1 MSGRQWGLV
10 AGLVPVLLFITAPQA
25 SAHPTLLSTTPA
37 AGYSVASRPSAI
49 TMVFDE
55 PVSVAPHGVRVEDSS
70 GHAVDTSEVAIEQG
84 GRRVAVN
91 TLEPMPAGRYV
102 VHWEVTAQDGDVVA
116 ADFDFVVAAA
126 AVELSGAESGS
137 STGFPVIAVLR
148 WLFFLGLIGL
158 LGGAVGERIVR
169 RAVPAA
175 TRPRSLVRPS
185 AAVGSLAT
193 ASQLVYV
200 VIATAG
206 FGRAGFL
213 LAVGAAGL
221 ALLAALAHRMRWW
234 MVATVAVVVISVE
247 ALRNHLGSQRGVSG
261 ALVIAV
267 HLVALSVW
275 LGALFHLLRVAR
287 ANRGGGVP
295 IRRAF
300 AVYSRLAVV
309 LFLGVAVSGGIGALM
324 LVPSPGVIS
333 GTAYGRTLLAKV
345 SLVAVVAVLAWVA
358 RRRLLS
364 ATGSSFTRPV
374 RAEAVVLLVVLAA
387 SAVLVSLPSPA
398 PATAD
403 LGYPTPAVGPV
414 IRLGGL
420 AGQIAVGVAASEN
433 QLEVRLHTPD
443 GDTATNDTRPP
454 AFDLTAKLSGRGE
467 TVVLRPCGR
476 GCFVGPVA
484 WTAGLEHI
492 ELRVGATGWHG
503 GMVSFPIRWAPH
515 ISRDALPR
523 VRTAMLAQHDFR
535 VVESITSDTTA
546 PTPAAQSVIIDGPEF
561 IDSDPYAGPP
571 DPDVVVEPRPGGHR
585 LLTFGLP
592 AEGIHV
598 ELEVDASY
606 RIVRE
611 TLADPNHL
619 ATRTFTYRR

>member
-1 MSGRQWGLV
+1 MSRRRWGLV
-10 AGLVPVLLFITAPQA
+10 ACLVPVVLFITAPQA

-55 PVSVAPHGVRVEDSS
+55 PVSVAPHGVRVEDNR
-70 GHAVDTSEVAIEQG
+70 GHAVATSEVALEQG
-84 GRRVAVN
+84 GRRVVVN
-91 TLEPMPAGRYV
+91 TLEAMPAGRYV
-102 VHWEVTAQDGDVVA
+102 VRWEVTAQDGDVVA
-116 ADFDFVVAAA
+116 ADFDFAVAA

-137 STGFPVIAVLR
+137 STGFPVIALLR
-148 WLFFLGLIGL
+148 WLFFLSLVGL
-158 LGGAVGERIVR
+158 LGGIVGERLVH

-193 ASQLVYV
+193 VSQLVYV
-200 VIATAG
+200 VVATAG
-206 FGRAGFL
+206 FGRAGLL
-213 LAVGAAGL
+213 LAVGVAGL
-221 ALLAALAHRMRWW
+221 VSLAALAHLMRWW
-234 MVATVAVVVISVE
+234 MVATMTVVVILVE

-287 ANRGGGVP
+287 ANRGGVP

-300 AVYSRLAVV
+300 AVYSRLAVA
-309 LFLGVAVSGGIGALM
+309 LFLLVLVSGVIGALM
-324 LVPSPGVIS
+324 LVPSPGALS

-345 SLVAVVAVLAWVA
+345 ALVVVVAVLAWVA

-433 QLEVRLHTPD
+433 QLEVRLHTPA

-454 AFDLTAKLSGRGE
+454 AFDLTAKLGGRDE

-503 GMVSFPIRWAPH
+503 GIVSFPIRWAPH

-546 PTPAAQSVIIDGPEF
+546 PTPAAQSVTIDGPEF

-571 DPDVVVEPRPGGHR
+571 DPDVVVEPRPDGHR

-611 TLADPNHL
+611 TLADANHL
-619 ATRTFTYRR
+619 ANRTFTYRR

>member
-1 MSGRQWGLV
+1 MSGRRCVLV
-10 AGLVPVLLFITAPQA
+10 ACLATVLLFVTAPQA

-37 AGYSVASRPSAI
+37 AGYSVASMPSAI

-55 PVSVAPHGVRVEDSS
+55 PVSVAPHGVRVEDDS
-70 GHAVDTSEVAIEQG
+70 GHAVDTSAVAIEQG
-84 GRRVAVN
+84 GRRVVVK
-91 TLEPMPAGRYV
+91 TLEAMPAGRYV
-102 VHWEVTAQDGDVVA
+102 VDWEVTAQDGDVVA
-116 ADFDFVVAAA
+116 ADFDFAVAGT

-137 STGFPVIAVLR
+137 STGFPLIALLR
-148 WLFFLGLIGL
+148 WLFFLSLVGLM
-158 LGGAVGERIVR
+158 GGAVGERLVR

-193 ASQLVYV
+193 ASQLSYV
-200 VIATAG
+200 VVATAG
-206 FGRAGFL
+206 LGRAGVL
-213 LAVGAAGL
+213 LAVAAAGL
-221 ALLAALAHRMRWW
+221 AVLAALAHRMRWW
-234 MVATVAVVVISVE
+234 MVATTGVVVISVE
-247 ALRNHLGSQRGVSG
+247 ALRNHLGSQRGVPG
-261 ALVIAV
+261 ALVVAV

-287 ANRGGGVP
+287 ANGGGAP

-300 AVYSRLAVV
+300 AAYSRLAVM
-309 LFLGVAVSGGIGALM
+309 LFLAVAVSGVIGAVM
-324 LVPSPGVIS
+324 LVPNLGALS

-345 SLVAVVAVLAWVA
+345 ALVAVVAVLAWVA

-364 ATGSSFTRPV
+364 ATGSFFRPV

-403 LGYPTPAVGPV
+403 LGYPTPAIGPV

-454 AFDLTAKLSGRGE
+454 AFDLTAKLSGE
-467 TVVLRPCGR
+467 TLVLRPCGR
-476 GCFVGPVA
+476 GCFVGPVS
-484 WTAGLEHI
+484 WTAGPEHL
-492 ELRVGATGWHG
+492 ELRVAATGWHG
-503 GMVSFPIRWAPH
+503 GIVSFPIRWAPQ

-523 VRTAMLAQHDFR
+523 VRKVMLAQHDFR

-546 PTPAAQSVIIDGPEF
+546 PTPAPQSVIIDGPEF

-571 DPDVVVEPRPGGHR
+571 DPDVVVESRPGGHR

-592 AEGIHV
+592 AEAIHV